1 MRNRIYAYAKK
12 YNGDYYKIRNAL
24 QQDEAYEKMDF
35 DENFI
40 TIYDEAYPACFLQ
53 LKYPPFILF
62 YEGDVSLL
70 KDPLIAIVGGRLYV
84 KEGKEMTILLTKELS
99 KRYTVVSGMAKGI
112 DAIAH
117 MNAKRTIG
125 VLGHG
130 LDIVYPK
137 ENEQLYAYMKQFQL
151 LITEYPKG
159 VRPQKFYFPFRNR
172 LIAALGSKIVV
183 PSCQE
188 KGGTMVTVN
197 EGLRLNKEIY
207 TVPYSWHVTYA
218 QGCNHLIEQ
227 GANMILSKEDIEDI

>member
-1 MRNRIYAYAKK
+1 
-12 YNGDYYKIRNAL
+12 
-24 QQDEAYEKMDF
+24 
-35 DENFI
+35 
-40 TIYDEAYPACFLQ
+40 
-53 LKYPPFILF
+53 
-62 YEGDVSLL
+62 
-70 KDPLIAIVGGRLYV
+70 
-84 KEGKEMTILLTKELS
+84 MTILLTKELS

-137 ENEQLYAYMKQFQL
+137 ENEQL